1 MLPSPCRT
9 RSTIVQTFDNVTVII
24 PNSDF
29 ISKQVTNWS
38 LEVLIIFR
46 MGPVVIDPDSGR
58 FRNFHGYLPWLRFDM
73 GYTSKVTI

>member
-58 FRNFHGYLPWLRFDM
+58 F
-73 GYTSKVTI
+73 